1 MSGRPRSSVKMRRTN
16 LADRVSRAASAFWSA
31 LGRMLLAGAFA
42 TALSSCAKNE
52 SYRAARE
59 QALIPEATL
68 ALMSEK
74 GMAMA
79 APIVMRSYKKEAELE
94 IWKLNQSGKYALLKT
109 YPVCRWSG
117 QLGPKLREGDR
128 QAPEGFYA
136 VTTAAM
142 NPRSSLFLSFNIGY
156 PNGFDRMHRRTG
168 SHLMV
173 HGACSSQGC
182 FAMTDEAMSEI
193 YAIAREAF
201 SAGQASFQFQSYPF
215 RMTSENLAKHRADPH
230 FAFWKNLKEGSDV
243 FEVTAQE
250 PIWTVSGGRYVF
262 AREPA
267 FASEIAAK
275 TAKDDSAAAAL
286 VTKGLSA
293 VRLVYQDGGGHPSLK
308 KMALA
313 AASAEASVVLDEHTR
328 RSLGDISR
336 PDALASEPQE
346 IPVTAAP
353 PEAPRPLPR

>member
-1 MSGRPRSSVKMRRTN
+1 
-16 LADRVSRAASAFWSA
+16 
-31 LGRMLLAGAFA
+31 
-42 TALSSCAKNE
+42 
-52 SYRAARE
+52 
-59 QALIPEATL
+59 
-68 ALMSEK
+68 
-74 GMAMA
+74 
-79 APIVMRSYKKEAELE
+79 
-94 IWKLNQSGKYALLKT
+94 
-109 YPVCRWSG
+109 
-117 QLGPKLREGDR
+117 
-128 QAPEGFYA
+128 
-136 VTTAAM
+136 
-142 NPRSSLFLSFNIGY
+142 
-156 PNGFDRMHRRTG
+156 
-168 SHLMV
+168 MV
-173 HGACSSQGC
+173 HGACSSKGC

-201 SAGQASFQFQSYPF
+201 PPDKPLSSFSPIHS

-313 AASAEASVVLDEHTR
+313 AASAEASVVLDERTR

-346 IPVTAAP
+346 IPVTAGP
-353 PEAPRPLPR
+353 SDAPRPVLR